1 MLRAVVDSSQ
11 ILKLQPVQLSMGEL
25 IKVYDKS
32 LGVTDST
39 EEIGEFLHFYDNWG
53 HSNVYKIP
61 CGFLRFEPYP
71 HLGSAT
77 IHGMFF
83 GNPFRDCKN
92 IINVLNLYLGEHPE
106 FSHLEC
112 HVSKKFRG
120 VLKLVAPMAYSS
132 TFRDGKWIF
141 SFGRQ

>member
-53 HSNVYKIP
+53 HSNV
-61 CGFLRFEPYP
+61 
-71 HLGSAT
+71 
-77 IHGMFF
+77 
-83 GNPFRDCKN
+83 
-92 IINVLNLYLGEHPE
+92 
-106 FSHLEC
+106 
-112 HVSKKFRG
+112 
-120 VLKLVAPMAYSS
+120 
-132 TFRDGKWIF
+132 
-141 SFGRQ
+141 